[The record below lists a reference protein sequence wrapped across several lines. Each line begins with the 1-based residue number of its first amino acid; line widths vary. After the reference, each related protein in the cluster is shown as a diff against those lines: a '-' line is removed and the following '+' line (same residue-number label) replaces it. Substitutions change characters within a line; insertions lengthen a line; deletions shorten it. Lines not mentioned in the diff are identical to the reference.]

1 MIAGIIP
8 SPSTWDPADNAD
20 MAKSRFKR
28 VLNIMQEDGYIT
40 AKQHTDA
47 KFPQTAA
54 VAQQNEYA
62 GPNGYL
68 LDMVR
73 RELVQSKA
81 FTKEDLD
88 TGGYKIITTIDKSKQ
103 DLMQSIGDTRLDD
116 MPESLQIGGI
126 ALDPKTGEVLSVYA
140 GSDYLSKQL
149 NNADQAVFEPGST
162 MNRSLCWG
170 RAIRRQLRYVVQRQF
185 PPALHRLGSRGEQ
198 RSGEQLGQHQSV
210 SGHRQLGEHGV
221 HERQ

>member
-1 MIAGIIP
+1 MGF
-8 SPSTWDPADNAD
+8 SADNAD

-149 NNADQAVFEPGST
+149 NNADTRPVFEPGST
-162 MNRSLCWG
+162 MKPFALLGAAQSGC
-170 RAIRRQLRYVVQRQF
+170 QLRYIVQRQF